1 MPEVV
6 EALTALS
13 EQATEKKD
21 GETLSSSQ
29 SLCKELTTWRFILC
43 VVIWYNVLYQ
53 TTAMARYF
61 GDILIKHLED
71 LKKKDFK
78 RFHSKLKDYKM
89 KKTRIPWSRLERAGV
104 DETVELLIQY
114 FVNQAVP
121 VAVEVLKRCNVNNVA

>member
-53 TTAMARYF
+53 
-61 GDILIKHLED
+61 DP
-71 LKKKDFK
+71 
-78 RFHSKLKDYKM
+78 KLALPSWGLYTK
-89 KKTRIPWSRLERAGV
+89 G
-104 DETVELLIQY
+104 TVENRQCAAGDVISVWGHSEQ
-114 FVNQAVP
+114 
-121 VAVEVLKRCNVNNVA
+121 ERR